1 MKIITR
7 TTFFLSALL
16 VAQAGV
22 AQKAPEQIY
31 QTSCKICHDA
41 GVANAPRKGNAENW
55 EPRLKKGM
63 DVLVKNVAN
72 GMGAMPPKGMC
83 MDCSD
88 DDYIAVIRYMSS
100 SQ

>member
-1 MKIITR
+1 MTR
-7 TTFFLSALL
+7 MAFFLGVLIT
-16 VAQAGV
+16 AQAGM

-31 QTSCKICHDA
+31 QTSCKICHDT
-41 GVANAPRKGNAENW
+41 GVANAPRKGNAEDW
-55 EPRLKKGM
+55 KPRLSKGM
-63 DVLVKNVAN
+63 DTLVTNIKN

-88 DDYIAVIRYMSS
+88 NDYIAVIRYMSS

>member
-1 MKIITR
+1 MKIVTR
-7 TTFFLSALL
+7 MAFFLGALL
-16 VAQAGV
+16 AAQTGM

-31 QTSCKICHDA
+31 QATCKICHDA
-41 GVANAPRKGNAENW
+41 GVANAPRKGNAEDW
-55 EPRLKKGM
+55 KPRLSKDM
-63 DVLVKNVAN
+63 DTLATNVKN

-88 DDYIAVIRYMSS
+88 EDYITVIKYMSS